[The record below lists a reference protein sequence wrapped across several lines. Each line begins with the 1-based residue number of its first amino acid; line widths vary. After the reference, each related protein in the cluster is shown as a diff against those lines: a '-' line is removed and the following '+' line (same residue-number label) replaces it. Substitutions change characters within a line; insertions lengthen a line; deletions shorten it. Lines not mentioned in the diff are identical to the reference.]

1 MRRRRLIAIAAGCM
15 SAMAFGAPAVLL
27 GQPNQLPLIA
37 MLIGSNPKIS
47 SARFFLD
54 GLSQLGYLES
64 KDYRLE
70 VRYAEQHP
78 ERLRPL
84 ADELIGLHPTVI
96 FADDISSAIPLSQV
110 TSTIPIVCA
119 MLGDPVK
126 SGLATS
132 LAHPGG
138 NVTGLSNFVV
148 DLLGKEI
155 EIAAQAIADPRTVG
169 LLIDNQEMGISSA
182 EQRAEGE
189 AAARK
194 LGLAFVSSEVRSEA
208 EIEGAFGSL
217 AKAGAQIIVVP
228 ASSTFVG
235 QRKRLIESEEA
246 VRLPVVFPFRF
257 FATEGGYISYGMS
270 PPDNFRRAAT
280 YVVTILRGAEPG
292 SLPIEFPTKFQLVVN
307 IKTAKAL
314 GITVPD
320 TILARA
326 DEVIE

>member
-1 MRRRRLIAIAAGCM
+1 
-15 SAMAFGAPAVLL
+15 
-27 GQPNQLPLIA
+27 

-47 SARFFLD
+47 SSRFFLD
-54 GLSQLGYLES
+54 ELSKLGYVQS

-70 VRYAEQHP
+70 ARYAEQHP

-84 ADELIGLHPTVI
+84 AEELVGLHPTVI
-96 FADDISSAIPLSQV
+96 FADDANSAIPLSQV
-110 TSTIPIVCA
+110 TSTIPIVSA
-119 MLGDPVK
+119 MLVDPVK
-126 SGLATS
+126 AGLAKS
-132 LAHPGG
+132 LARPGG
-138 NVTGLSNFVV
+138 NVTGLSNYVEG
-148 DLLGKEI
+148 LLGKQI
-155 EIAAQAIADPRTVG
+155 EIAAQAITDPRTVG
-169 LLIDNQEMGISSA
+169 LLVDSQQVAWSSE

-208 EIEGAFGSL
+208 EIEAGFESL

-228 ASSTFVG
+228 ASSMFVG

-246 VRLPVVFPFRF
+246 VRLPVVFPLRF
-257 FATEGGYISYGMS
+257 FATDGGYISYGMS

-280 YVVTILRGAEPG
+280 YVVRILKGAEPG

-314 GITVPD
+314 ALTVP
-320 TILARA
+320 TTFLARA

>member
-1 MRRRRLIAIAAGCM
+1 
-15 SAMAFGAPAVLL
+15 
-27 GQPNQLPLIA
+27 

-47 SARFFLD
+47 SSRFFLD
-54 GLSQLGYLES
+54 DLLKLGYVES
-64 KDYRLE
+64 KNYRLE
-70 VRYAEQHP
+70 ARYAEQHR

-84 ADELIGLHPTVI
+84 AEELVSLHPTVI
-96 FADDISSAIPLSQV
+96 FADDLDSAISLSQV

-126 SGLATS
+126 SGLAAS

-138 NVTGLSNFVV
+138 NVTGLSNLVEG
-148 DLLGKEI
+148 LLGKEI
-155 EIAAQAIADPRTVG
+155 EIAAQAITDPRTVG
-169 LLIDNQEMGISSA
+169 LLVDSQEVGMSSV
-182 EQRAEGE
+182 EQRVEGE

-208 EIEGAFGSL
+208 EIEAGFESL

-228 ASSTFVG
+228 ASATFVG
-235 QRKRLIESEEA
+235 QRKRLVESEEA

-257 FATEGGYISYGMS
+257 FATDGGYVSYGMS

-280 YVVTILRGAEPG
+280 YVVRILKGAEPG

-307 IKTAKAL
+307 IKTAKVL
-314 GITVPD
+314 GLSVP
-320 TILARA
+320 TPLLARA